1 MPEVL
6 TFMLRG
12 STNDAS
18 VSGSWSLSSRS
29 ASVGSVAPWIIP
41 AAMLAAEA
49 SIFAEKKTTVSVGVA
64 GGSGMNSVCTGSGPP
79 APSPPSAVSVVVVD
93 CTGVARSSA

>member
-12 STNDAS
+12 SMNDA
-18 VSGSWSLSSRS
+18 GGGPSSC
-29 ASVGSVAPWIIP
+29 ASVGSVAPRIIP

-79 APSPPSAVSVVVVD
+79 APSPPSAVSIVVVD
-93 CTGVARSSA
+93 CTGVVRSSA